1 MARGLCYNEGKKG
14 GISMTRVK
22 ILVALLAVPL
32 LFSCGKSDADPMSL
46 EKTAFRQT
54 EEQTEAALGISFAD
68 FEKEE
73 KDGAVTYLCQ
83 NFDGKLPVSGAQ
95 PDAIS
100 FTYTQVFQEEPLGL
114 VQVALTFGDT
124 KEQEKFEKTLGD
136 TYGEPEERLWNNS
149 DPDSAYDEWS
159 AETEKERISI
169 KRTAPGS
176 FNATE
181 KDGFQISYG
190 WTDAYSAELL
200 EQAGADTAGE

>member
-1 MARGLCYNEGKKG
+1 
-14 GISMTRVK
+14 MTRMK
-22 ILVALLAVPL
+22 IMLALLAVPL

-73 KDGAVTYLCQ
+73 KDGAVTYTCPD
-83 NFDGKLPVSGAQ
+83 FDGKLPVSGAK

-124 KEQEKFEKTLGD
+124 KEQEKLEKTLGD
-136 TYGEPEERLWNNS
+136 TYGKPEERLWNDS
-149 DPDSAYDEWS
+149 DPDSVYDEWS
-159 AETEKERISI
+159 SETEKERISI
-169 KRTAPGS
+169 QRTAPGS
-176 FNATE
+176 LNATE
-181 KDGFQISYG
+181 KDGFRISYG
-190 WTDAYSAELL
+190 WTEAYSQELL
-200 EQAGADTAGE
+200 EQAGESSAE